1 MVDDDDLVDD
11 DFVDLSVLDEFDF
24 ELDLDEFDLSREPY
38 DDDEFVVVLEDVL
51 DSIFSGFTISI

>member
-11 DFVDLSVLDEFDF
+11 DFVDLSVFDEFDF